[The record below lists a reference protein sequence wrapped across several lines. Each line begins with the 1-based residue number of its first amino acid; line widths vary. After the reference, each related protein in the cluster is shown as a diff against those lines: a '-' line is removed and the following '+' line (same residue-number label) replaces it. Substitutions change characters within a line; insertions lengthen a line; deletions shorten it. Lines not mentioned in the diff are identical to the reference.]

1 MINTFCRPFKAFLFT
16 HMNTHSIK
24 LNPVITF
31 KCIIMGEGDNLNIGT
46 YITSERSIVTSFMF
60 VDDLS

>member
-1 MINTFCRPFKAFLFT
+1 
-16 HMNTHSIK
+16 MNTHSIK

-46 YITSERSIVTSFMF
+46 YITSERSIVTSYMF